1 MAPPETPDMEVF
13 KIKGV
18 KAMRLTK
25 RTVIAVLL
33 LALTGS
39 LAACAISPSDVSQRE
54 ESHTSIGIQSQQE
67 SWPNIEDILARIP
80 PEELQ
85 KPATGD
91 AFILVGTQGQ
101 EIRVPRPPMTKGT
114 AWRLWWEAQRRAH
127 DRIVQRWREM
137 IQSNDDTLSYP
148 AFKAQ
153 FEPEN
158 LKILA
163 EELRRVIDEWKRSQS
178 SSSR

>member
-1 MAPPETPDMEVF
+1 MEVF

-25 RTVIAVLL
+25 RMVITVLL
-33 LALTGS
+33 LTLMGS
-39 LAACAISPSDVSQRE
+39 LAACAVPSSDPSQRE
-54 ESHTSIGIQSQQE
+54 ELYTLSEVQGQQE
-67 SWPNIEDILARIP
+67 SWPDIEDILAGIP

-91 AFILVGTQGQ
+91 AFVLVGTQGQ
-101 EIRVPRPPMTKGT
+101 EIRVPRPPMTKET

-137 IQSNDDTLSYP
+137 IQSNDVTLSYP

-153 FEPEN
+153 FESEN